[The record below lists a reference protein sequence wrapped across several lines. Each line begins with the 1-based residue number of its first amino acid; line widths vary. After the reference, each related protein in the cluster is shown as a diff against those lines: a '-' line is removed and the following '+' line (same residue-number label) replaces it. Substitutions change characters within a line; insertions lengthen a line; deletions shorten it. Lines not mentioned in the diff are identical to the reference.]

1 MKKNSIKYSI
11 LITTK
16 NRVQDLL
23 YTLSKIKTILERE
36 DTECIVYDDGSDD
49 GTFEAVKNA
58 FPEIQL
64 LRNEI
69 SKGYI
74 YSRNSLL
81 NLTKAEYAISLDDD
95 ANFLTENVLEYIDD
109 FFCKNERCG
118 VLALRLFWNKNK
130 PISTKT
136 NEKNYRVNN
145 FVGCGHVWRM
155 SAWNDIP
162 NYPEWF
168 VFYGEENFASL
179 QLFKKGWEIHYLP
192 QILVH
197 HRVDLVSRKGNADY
211 QLRQRRSIRAG
222 WYLYF
227 MFYPLHIIPRKLL
240 YTFWMQLKNK
250 TFKGDWKATLGI
262 FQAILDVVI
271 NLPKLIKQSN
281 RLTANEFIIYSKL
294 MKVKLYWKPE
304 DEE

>member
-1 MKKNSIKYSI
+1 MENNIKFSI

-16 NRVQDLL
+16 NRVEDLIF
-23 YTLSKIKTILERE
+23 TLSKLDILINRE
-36 DTECIVYDDGSDD
+36 DLECIICDDGSIDD
-49 GTFEAVKNA
+49 TLLKIASL
-58 FPEIQL
+58 FPKIKL
-64 LRNEI
+64 INNYK
-69 SKGYI
+69 SKGLI
-74 YSRNSLL
+74 YSRNILL
-81 NLTKAEYAISLDDD
+81 NMANGDYAISLDDD

-118 VLALRLFWNKNK
+118 VLALRLFWNKVN
-130 PISTKT
+130 PVTTIT
-136 NEKNYRVNN
+136 NEMPHRVNN

-155 SAWNDIP
+155 KAWNDIP
-162 NYPEWF
+162 NYPDWF
-168 VFYGEENFASL
+168 IFYGEENFASL

-197 HRVDLVSRKGNADY
+197 HRVNLISRKGNADY

-250 TFKGDWKATLGI
+250 TFKGDWKATFGI
-262 FQAILDVVI
+262 FQAIFDVVI
-271 NLPKLIKQSN
+271 NSPKLIMQSN
-281 RLTANEFIIYSKL
+281 RLTRKEYIVYSKL
-294 MKVKLYWKPE
+294 TAVKLYWKPE
-304 DEE
+304 DEK

>member
-1 MKKNSIKYSI
+1 MKNGIKYSI

-16 NRVQDLL
+16 DRVEDLL
-23 YTLSKIKTILERE
+23 FTLSKLDVLLKRD
-36 DTECIVYDDGSDD
+36 DTECIICNDGSSDD
-49 GTFEAVKNA
+49 TAQKITSL
-58 FPEIQL
+58 FPYIKL
-64 LRNEI
+64 ITNSK
-69 SKGYI
+69 SKGLI
-74 YSRNSLL
+74 YSRNVLL
-81 NLTKAEYAISLDDD
+81 NMANGDYAISLDDD
-95 ANFLTENVLEYIDD
+95 ANFLTDNVFEYIDE

-118 VLALRLFWNKNK
+118 VIALRLFWNKEK
-130 PISTKT
+130 PISTATKEKT
-136 NEKNYRVNN
+136 YRVNN

-155 SAWNDIP
+155 KAWNDIP
-162 NYPEWF
+162 NYPDWF
-168 VFYGEENFASL
+168 IFYGEENFASL

-197 HRVDLVSRKGNADY
+197 HRVNLISRKGNADY

-227 MFYPLHIIPRKLL
+227 MFYPLHVIPRKLS

-250 TFKGDWKATLGI
+250 TFKGDWKATFGI
-262 FQAILDVVI
+262 FQALFDVLI

-281 RLTANEFIIYSKL
+281 RLTTKEFLEYSKL
-294 MKVKLYWKPE
+294 RAVKLYWKPE